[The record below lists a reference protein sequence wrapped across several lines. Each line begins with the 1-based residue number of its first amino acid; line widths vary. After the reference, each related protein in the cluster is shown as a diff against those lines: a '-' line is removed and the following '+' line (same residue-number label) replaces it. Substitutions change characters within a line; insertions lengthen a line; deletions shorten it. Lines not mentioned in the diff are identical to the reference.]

1 MPKRLNQLSLT
12 RLEARVGLVDHIN
25 AALAAHDPAILIAQF
40 SRLKGV
46 SYLHNP
52 YPCFYPSREF
62 KARKIGG
69 VKRSVNGRKAV
80 FPVSGQLAA

>member
-1 MPKRLNQLSLT
+1 MARFSISFPLFGKSQKHLNQLALT
-12 RLEARVGLVDHIN
+12 RLEARIGLVDHVY

-52 YPCFYPSREF
+52 YPCSHPLRD
-62 KARKIGG
+62 A
-69 VKRSVNGRKAV
+69 
-80 FPVSGQLAA
+80 